1 MACDLLYS
9 EYTDIGNQTSTI
21 ALAQLMG
28 IFHKQKYQ
36 RHELWSKFEAILSAI
51 YDTETNQGDENPV
64 FSKDN
69 VLVILKLVTERRM
82 INGKLWELLH
92 RDIQRLVQNGEIQ
105 LKELSLIMDCFYKSG
120 VTSAEF
126 S

>member
-1 MACDLLYS
+1 
-9 EYTDIGNQTSTI
+9 
-21 ALAQLMG
+21 MG

-51 YDTETNQGDENPV
+51 YDSETNQGDENPV

-92 RDIQRLVQNGEIQ
+92 RDVLRLVQNGEIQ